1 MFYVY
6 TIKDT
11 INIPPSHFGEDL
23 QKAAETI
30 LRKRHERLMEK
41 DYGIVLAVFNVRN
54 ISDGFIMPGD
64 PSTHHQVTF
73 DMLTFNIEVG
83 EILTG
88 EISELVDFG
97 CFVRLGPI
105 DGLVHLS
112 QITNDFITHDRKSA
126 AFVLKNSGRTLKK
139 GDIVYTKV
147 STISLKNNIK
157 DTKIALT
164 MRPEGLGK
172 YEWIK
177 EPVKPRERF
186 PRKGGRDSKPRS
198 KK

>member
-11 INIPPSHFGEDL
+11 ISISPSHFGENIN
-23 QKAAETI
+23 KAAEEI
-30 LRKRHERLMEK
+30 LRTRYERTLDKEI
-41 DYGIVLAVFNVRN
+41 GIILAVFDVRD
-54 ISDGFIMPGD
+54 ITDGFIMPGD
-64 PSTHHQVTF
+64 PSTHHNVTF
-73 DMLTFNIEVG
+73 DLLAFNLEVG
-83 EILTG
+83 EIVVG

-112 QITNDFITHDRKSA
+112 QITNDFISFDRKA
-126 AFVLKNSGRTLKK
+126 GHFVLKNSGRTLKK
-139 GDIVYTKV
+139 GDVVYAKV

-172 YEWIK
+172 PEWLK
-177 EPVKPRERF
+177 EPRVKERER
-186 PRKGGRDSKPRS
+186 KTTGRRR
-198 KK
+198 